1 MEQDRRKFLVNSLSL
16 AAAPMFVPHSAW
28 GANDRLS
35 YGLIGSGG
43 RGRYLNRN
51 FQKLGAQCVAVCD
64 AYEPNLEKGLQ
75 DSAGAKSY
83 ADYRELLKQDGM
95 DAVIIATPD
104 HQHYPNLA
112 AALDAKKDV
121 YLEKPMSHSIEESAK
136 IVAAVRR
143 TKQVVQVG
151 MQRRSAE
158 PIIKGKQLVDSGIL
172 GRITMVKPQW
182 NWNIAKELDNTPLPG
197 KLDWLRFLGPARDR
211 ELQPMRF
218 RSWRYFWD
226 YSGGNMTDQGTH
238 LMDVVQ
244 WFTNSGPPR
253 SAISYGQV
261 EKMMG
266 SETPDVFC
274 AVFEYPD
281 FMATWTLN
289 YCNSFDNGWSIQFQ
303 GDKGTM
309 IVDEDG
315 FRVWKE
321 PWREKENREPVQRL
335 EAQVPIESHIQ
346 NFLDCVKSR
355 KEPNAPV
362 EVGANAVA
370 GPHLANLAFHQ
381 DRRVRLSADGKVS

>member
-28 GANDRLS
+28 GANDRVS

>member
-1 MEQDRRKFLVNSLSL
+1 
-16 AAAPMFVPHSAW
+16 
-28 GANDRLS
+28 
-35 YGLIGSGG
+35 
-43 RGRYLNRN
+43 
-51 FQKLGAQCVAVCD
+51 
-64 AYEPNLEKGLQ
+64 
-75 DSAGAKSY
+75 
-83 ADYRELLKQDGM
+83 
-95 DAVIIATPD
+95 
-104 HQHYPNLA
+104 
-112 AALDAKKDV
+112 
-121 YLEKPMSHSIEESAK
+121 
-136 IVAAVRR
+136 
-143 TKQVVQVG
+143 
-151 MQRRSAE
+151 
-158 PIIKGKQLVDSGIL
+158 
-172 GRITMVKPQW
+172 MVKPQW

-253 SAISYGQV
+253 SAVCYGQV
-261 EKMMG
+261 AKMIG

-315 FRVWKE
+315 FRIWKE
-321 PWREKENREPVQRL
+321 PWRDKENREPIERL

-355 KEPNAPV
+355 KEPNATV
-362 EVGANAVA
+362 EVGASAVA
-370 GPHLANLAFHQ
+370 APHLANLAFHQ
-381 DRRVRLSADGKVS
+381 ERRVKLSPEGKIS